1 MSKRRKQSESSNNA
15 KNRAHGEAD
24 SSRRSFLKTAGV
36 AAATVLVR
44 DSSWA
49 QGKPANAASRDF
61 AFPKINPKFMITP
74 DQAWGWASFKSQG
87 GPTYAGGAGW
97 RRFTDFLISE
107 MPEFGAVDLDYV
119 EIPYDHYIVDDWPD
133 RRTHIYDS
141 GAALEKLV
149 SDGTPVPVVASY
161 GMTSGFTPAEG
172 ISAQM
177 VYYDPAHPPD
187 NAQIAGKILV
197 FQTAQYPDPP
207 YTNSFLDNFTL
218 TDYEWRSPGKWAP
231 LFTPPNTS
239 VTSSYHSRWVWS
251 QLNGFAAI
259 GIKGRAAGMV
269 VVYDLSPGAAFAL
282 AQRSVYTPDGK
293 AGLGAVYVNCP
304 TLTLDRVN
312 GAKVLVDAKAGKTAT
327 LTLSA
332 RFERNTGKAIIAY
345 LPGKNYGTPLDEQIL
360 LATHTDA
367 MSLIEENGGLGML
380 GIMSY
385 FNHIPQSARPRT
397 LIFYFDCRHFMP
409 GGEAS
414 WPQFD
419 YYTIHP
425 ERLKPIVA
433 TLGMEHMGG
442 RQTIEVGPDRNDYV
456 YSSELPENG
465 GVITSLMDVYNNNI
479 WLVEAIAKAATDNHW
494 PRVDVKAGNVE
505 PGVNGGFQGSVKS
518 PMNKGRAYKIPGVGL
533 AGDWPGGW
541 TQTYA
546 QLDTEAGPHGFDQA
560 YFVQQ
565 VAGLSQVAGELM
577 LVKPIVIDL
586 GWGELKSALI
596 HLSDSAFVRH
606 EEAATLRHT
615 LVDQYVAAFRKVEG
629 AANGDG
635 KSTLKELTANISK
648 WVVPDSQAELRLLVD
663 TQISKLS

>member
-1 MSKRRKQSESSNNA
+1 MSRLRKRPESSNGA
-15 KNRAHGEAD
+15 KNRWHEKTD
-24 SSRRSFLKTAGV
+24 SSRRSFLKSAGV

-44 DSSWA
+44 DSPWA
-49 QGKPANAASRDF
+49 LGKPANAASRDF

-74 DQAWGWASFKSQG
+74 DQAWDWASFKSEG
-87 GPTYAGGAGW
+87 GPTYAGGVGW
-97 RRFTDFLISE
+97 KRYTDFLISK

-141 GAALEKLV
+141 GNALEKLV

-172 ISAQM
+172 VSAPM

-187 NAQIAGKILV
+187 NVQIAGKILV
-197 FQTAQYPDPP
+197 FQTAQYPNPP

-231 LFTPPNTS
+231 LFTPPHTS

-259 GIKGRAAGMV
+259 GIKGHAAGMV

-312 GAKVLVDAKAGKTAT
+312 GAKVLADAKAGKTAT

-367 MSLIEENGGLGML
+367 MSLIEENGGLGIL

-397 LIFYFDCRHFMP
+397 LIFYLDCRHFMP

-419 YYTIHP
+419 YYSIHP
-425 ERLKPIVA
+425 QRLKPIVA

-442 RQTIEVGPDRNDYV
+442 RQTIEIGPGRNDYA

-479 WLVEAIAKAATDNHW
+479 WLVEAIAKAATENHW

-546 QLDTEAGPHGFDQA
+546 QLDTEAGPHGFDKA

-565 VAGLSQVAGELM
+565 VAGLSQLAGELM

-596 HLSDSAFVRH
+596 NLPDSAFVRH
-606 EEAATLRHT
+606 EEAATARHT
-615 LVDQYVAAFRKVEG
+615 LVDQYVTAFRKVEG
-629 AANGDG
+629 GANGDSKG
-635 KSTLKELTANISK
+635 TLKELTANISR
-648 WVVPDSQAELRLLVD
+648 WIVPDGHAELRKLVD